1 MSALKEIDGIAARLS
16 ASTGL
21 AEVLAAGFDAFEA
34 IRATARACEDSQ
46 PDLLA
51 AFMMAAGAA
60 VEGRNALTTA
70 PSLPPPS
77 KGAGGGARQA
87 AAASAAEV
95 GEVADALAAL
105 GDLLVRHMS
114 GAAAKAA
121 DADDQA
127 ACADAADAAHHIRQL
142 LAGPPQ

>member
-1 MSALKEIDGIAARLS
+1 MSAVNKIDGITARLS

-46 PDLLA
+46 PELLA
-51 AFMMAAGAA
+51 AFLMAAGTA
-60 VEGRNALTTA
+60 VQGRNALTTA
-70 PSLPPPS
+70 PSLPPSS
-77 KGAGGGARQA
+77 KGIGGGAGHA
-87 AAASAAEV
+87 AAASGAHG

-105 GDLLVRHMS
+105 GDLLAGRLS
-114 GAAAKAA
+114 AAAAKAA
-121 DADDQA
+121 DGDDKA
-127 ACADAADAAHHIRQL
+127 ACADAADAAHQIHQL